1 MKIPTMIVFGEK
13 DTGLGTSSYR
23 DLKEIATS
31 TKPQI
36 LKNARHPA
44 YLDQPEEWHMLLHN
58 FLSLLD

>member
-1 MKIPTMIVFGEK
+1 MIVFGEK
-13 DTGLGTSSYR
+13 DTSLGTSSYR
-23 DLKEIATS
+23 DLKEITTS